1 MEKLEETLNANARAI
16 FESVRGMGNHP
27 TAIEVYERVRE
38 VRPRIGLATVYRVLH
53 QLAEL
58 GLIKEM
64 GREAD
69 SCRYDAHT
77 ARHDHAI
84 CTDCSALLD
93 IPEDVHVSQDAL
105 QTASRAAGVALIS
118 HEVRIYGQCA
128 ACQAQE
134 QSKE

>member
-1 MEKLEETLNANARAI
+1 MEKLEETLSANARAI

-27 TAIEVYERVRE
+27 TALEVFERVRE

-77 ARHDHAI
+77 ARHDHAL
-84 CTDCSALLD
+84 CTGCGALLD

-105 QTASRAAGVALIS
+105 WTAAHAAGIALLS

-128 ACQAQE
+128 ACQKQVGE
-134 QSKE
+134 